1 MTMEIT
7 KAYLLYLS
15 RIIDQIS
22 CHYLLQGFHRST
34 FRDLGVVLG
43 NPHNRGVGKQYTA
56 SWRCTAHLEG
66 ETMGGKQSILA
77 EGYSDYET
85 LQKKQKEFEK
95 KMTVPL
101 AIQIAHF
108 TPASFPLVPVLNR
121 QVNKLC
127 TASWNTLVE
136 QEFEGEGGT
145 VVSGITIFY
154 NEFYKRLATFDNKGM
169 FEAVLS
175 RHSGSANK
183 VAVKGAILVR
193 IIKFVLSIV
202 EDSEETQLS
211 LYVLG
216 KSHQQKHIR
225 PWQYSVFVE
234 TLLNTLSSQLG
245 CHATADVMYAWVNVF
260 AYVLQSML
268 PPAIEGLTLT
278 NELNVNTSTIFDAV
292 ETHQEVSSA
301 DANVNRTKSPNI
313 PSYDRGLV
321 SVGKSL
327 NSSKNALKVVQVE

>member
-1 MTMEIT
+1 MGCTHSNIT
-7 KAYLLYLS
+7 
-15 RIIDQIS
+15 
-22 CHYLLQGFHRST
+22 
-34 FRDLGVVLG
+34 
-43 NPHNRGVGKQYTA
+43 
-56 SWRCTAHLEG
+56 
-66 ETMGGKQSILA
+66 A
-77 EGYSDYET
+77 EGGADFDA
-85 LQKKQKEFEK
+85 LQAKQKEFEK
-95 KMTVPL
+95 KMTIPL

-108 TPASFPLVPVLNR
+108 TPASFPLVPVVSR

-127 TASWNTLVE
+127 TASWNTLVD

-154 NEFYKRLATFDNKGM
+154 HEFYKRLAIFDNKGM

-216 KSHQQKHIR
+216 KSHQQKQIR

-234 TLLNTLSSQLG
+234 TLLNTLASQLG
-245 CHATADVMYAWVNVF
+245 CAASADVMYAWVNLF

-292 ETHQEVSSA
+292 ETHQEVSNT
-301 DANVNRTKSPNI
+301 DASVGSGSGNRVKSSNVPV
-313 PSYDRGLV
+313 SYDRGLA
-321 SVGKSL
+321 SIGKSL
-327 NSSKNALKVVQVE
+327 NSSKNALKVV